1 MKVGG
6 PLPAHSDLNPTPFSP
21 LSVHFSLFCRH
32 KGSARSQE
40 GARGRCAAARGKRPG
55 RVRGPRGHSAAG
67 RVCGR
72 APPVP
77 ATPPPRRPHVQ
88 PVQGALPSRLPQE
101 RLRPGR
107 ARSLPAPHCSTRAS
121 GLGVGLSPPQAPLG
135 VKREDGL
142 AQEPAG
148 FLQFPGS
155 LAVPLTTARRLRL
168 LQTPIQ
174 PGSSPVARGPCPGEG
189 GGAPPRG
196 CPALKRITQ
205 GNI

>member
-55 RVRGPRGHSAAG
+55 RARGPRGHSAAG

-72 APPVP
+72 TPPVP

-135 VKREDGL
+135 GWPR
-142 AQEPAG
+142 AG
-148 FLQFPGS
+148 ASWVP
-155 LAVPLTTARRLRL
+155 AVPWLSGRAPHHGEMAAAAPDSRPARLKSSGKGPVSWRRWGCTTPRV
-168 LQTPIQ
+168 
-174 PGSSPVARGPCPGEG
+174 SCPQANYAG
-189 GGAPPRG
+189 
-196 CPALKRITQ
+196 
-205 GNI
+205 